1 LGELLLLG
9 YLASLVRWSAGMSSQ
24 HVGEVI
30 DRILPAIHGYTIGVR
45 VGEGVLEFNFVD
57 RELEVRR
64 LLDPGEGV
72 IVGGWVTVL
81 YGPKGCGKTELF
93 RALGS
98 TIASLGD
105 VDVDIVIVGSERE
118 AWRVERL
125 YAPRSLAEVA
135 RGVIESLGGSIEVQD
150 GGSWEVKGF
159 VPLDKLVSLL
169 AGYIAYRLGRRRNA
183 IIVVDEVRADS
194 PDRLSEF
201 RGWLEGYSNQLR
213 YDDHRFWRDKGGSIA
228 VVALTSDAMVKEVRS
243 RVGPKVNWAHMWN
256 LNPESL
262 GELARRLNIDVDVNT
277 LWRLAG
283 GNPRALV
290 RIKVDGLKKWVE
302 EEVLAVVQ
310 ELLDEARRELGE
322 RLWDE
327 LRVAVEN
334 VDEAD
339 YSLKQLML
347 KHNIILYTTGYKVS
361 ELPRERWVGERYAY
375 QIPAY
380 YHALKLIVEKA
391 NAKVTVEELL
401 EATR

>member
-1 LGELLLLG
+1 
-9 YLASLVRWSAGMSSQ
+9 MSSQ
-24 HVGEVI
+24 HVREII
-30 DRILPAIHGYTIGVR
+30 DRILPAIHSYTIGVR
-45 VGEGVLEFNFVD
+45 VGGGVLEFNFVD

-72 IVGGWVTVL
+72 IVGGWITVL

-93 RALGS
+93 KALSS
-98 TIASLGD
+98 TVASLGD
-105 VDVDIVIVGSERE
+105 VDVDIVIVSSERE

-135 RGVIESLGGSIEVQD
+135 RGVIESLGGSIEVQA

-169 AGYIAYRLGRRRNA
+169 VGYIAYRLGRRRNA
-183 IIVVDEVRADS
+183 IIVVDEVRADGT
-194 PDRLSEF
+194 DGLSEF

-228 VVALTSDAMVKEVRS
+228 VVTLTSDAVVKEVRS
-243 RVGPKVNWAHMWN
+243 RVGSKVNWAHMWN
-256 LNPESL
+256 LDPGSL
-262 GELARRLNIDVDVNT
+262 GWLARRLNIDVDVDT
-277 LWRLAG
+277 LWRLTG

-290 RIKVDGLKKWVE
+290 RIRVDGLKRWVE
-302 EEVLAVVQ
+302 EEVLAVVR

-334 VDEAD
+334 IDEAD

-347 KHNIILYTTGYKVS
+347 KHNIILYITGYKVS
-361 ELPRERWVGERYAY
+361 ELPRERWVGGRYAY

-380 YHALKLIVEKA
+380 YHALKLMVERA

>member
-24 HVGEVI
+24 HVREVI
-30 DRILPAIHGYTIGVR
+30 DRVLSAIHGYTIGVR
-45 VGEGVLEFNFVD
+45 VGGGVLEFNFVD

-93 RALGS
+93 KALSS
-98 TIASLGD
+98 TVASLSD

-135 RGVIESLGGSIEVQD
+135 SAVIESLGGSIEVQA

-169 AGYIAYRLGRRRNA
+169 VGYIAYRLGRRRNA

-194 PDRLSEF
+194 PGRLSEF

-228 VVALTSDAMVKEVRS
+228 VVTLTSDAMVKEVRS
-243 RVGPKVNWAHMWN
+243 RVGPKVNWAYMWN
-256 LNPESL
+256 LDPGSL
-262 GELARRLNIDVDVNT
+262 GELARRLNIDVDVDT
-277 LWRLAG
+277 LWRLTG

-290 RIKVDGLKKWVE
+290 RIRVDGLRRWVE
-302 EEVLAVVQ
+302 EEVLAVVR
-310 ELLDEARRELGE
+310 ELLDEAMRELGE

-327 LRVAVEN
+327 LRVAVEEL
-334 VDEAD
+334 DEAD
-339 YSLKQLML
+339 YSLKQSML

-380 YHALKLIVEKA
+380 YHALKLMVERA

>member
-1 LGELLLLG
+1 V
-9 YLASLVRWSAGMSSQ
+9 S
-24 HVGEVI
+24 
-30 DRILPAIHGYTIGVR
+30 
-45 VGEGVLEFNFVD
+45 
-57 RELEVRR
+57 
-64 LLDPGEGV
+64 
-72 IVGGWVTVL
+72 
-81 YGPKGCGKTELF
+81 
-93 RALGS
+93 
-98 TIASLGD
+98 
-105 VDVDIVIVGSERE
+105 SERE

-135 RGVIESLGGSIEVQD
+135 RGVIGSLGGSIEVQA

-169 AGYIAYRLGRRRNA
+169 VGYIAYRLGRRRNA
-183 IIVVDEVRADS
+183 IIVVDEVRADGT
-194 PDRLSEF
+194 DGLSEF

-228 VVALTSDAMVKEVRS
+228 VVTLTSDAVVKEVRS
-243 RVGPKVNWAHMWN
+243 RVGSKVNWAHMWN
-256 LNPESL
+256 LDPGSL
-262 GELARRLNIDVDVNT
+262 GWLARRLNIDVDVDT
-277 LWRLAG
+277 LWRLTG

-290 RIKVDGLKKWVE
+290 RIRVDGLKRWVE
-302 EEVLAVVQ
+302 EEVLAVVR

-334 VDEAD
+334 IDEAD

-347 KHNIILYTTGYKVS
+347 KHNIILYITGYKVS
-361 ELPRERWVGERYAY
+361 ELPRERWVGGRYAY

-380 YHALKLIVEKA
+380 YHALKLMVERA